1 MVRPLRA
8 GALASLVLSGV
19 VLLSATAEARI
30 VPQRGIA
37 GIHLEMTR
45 PQVVARKGRPDAE
58 RVIQNEIIGPQRM
71 LRYGRTRAFF
81 GGTRR
86 DAGVVSVATKDRR
99 QRTRSGVGVG
109 SHEGAVRNRLI
120 GITCRTEGGFR
131 HCWKGE
137 FTPGKRVTD
146 FRIGV
151 PSHRVT
157 EVVIG
162 FVID

>member
-1 MVRPLRA
+1 MLLSL
-8 GALASLVLSGV
+8 ALSGLVLS
-19 VLLSATAEARI
+19 LAATAEARI
-30 VPQRGIA
+30 VPPRGIA
-37 GIHLEMTR
+37 GIYLDMTR

-58 RVIQNEIIGPQRM
+58 RVLQNEILGRQRM
-71 LRYGRTRAFF
+71 LRYGRTRVFF

-86 DAGVVSVATKDRR
+86 DAGVVSVATKSRR
-99 QRTRSGVGVG
+99 QRTRSRVGVG

-146 FRIGV
+146 FRIGL

-157 EVVIG
+157 EVVVG
-162 FVID
+162 YVID